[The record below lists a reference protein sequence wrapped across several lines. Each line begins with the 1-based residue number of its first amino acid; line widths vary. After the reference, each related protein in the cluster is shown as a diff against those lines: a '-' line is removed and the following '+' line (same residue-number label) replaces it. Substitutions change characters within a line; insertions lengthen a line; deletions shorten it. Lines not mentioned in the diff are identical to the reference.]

1 MIAVSPA
8 GVSPWV
14 SIRGRVEALVQSPAS
29 GVHYEIVLD
38 DKSVYF
44 LQDIPQ
50 VSFFCNTVVNVE
62 GAIIP
67 DPQKKLMY
75 PLLHINKI
83 SLVL

>member
-1 MIAVSPA
+1 M
-8 GVSPWV
+8 
-14 SIRGRVEALVQSPAS
+14 RGKVEALVQSPQA

-38 DKSVYF
+38 DKSVFF

-50 VSFFCNTVVNVE
+50 ISYFCNTVVDVE
-62 GAIIP
+62 GAIVP

-83 SLVL
+83 VLVL